1 MLDKRSRVVSDGA
14 SMTLALSFQTSIDRL
29 RKDPARTRRLLRAKL
44 LEYLLNNQHRVTV
57 EMYPDDEEQ
66 DRVRAEEAARLASLK
81 QSFSLPSVT
90 HSGRLSLEQI
100 VKNTAE
106 LKALQRQEDSAEAKA
121 TIPKLSLEDIDP
133 VAPNR
138 YTTAIVQDSSRCAS
152 AASEVTGADRGSNSA
167 ATNPVLPCPTILSTV
182 IPEASSIVYLQMA
195 FDVRM
200 LSVAELQLLP
210 LFCDLMLDSG
220 TDTGL
225 DRVEVMR
232 LRDGS
237 TGGVT
242 MSPIIS
248 SASSQAGFVVP
259 STEEADVWLV
269 LKSKALESQ
278 VPSLLNLCELL
289 LLHARLDDRARAV
302 EYLRDR
308 KASLESSIPSR
319 GHAFANTRMRS
330 HYSLRGAFDELLHG
344 IESYHY
350 NVDLLSHL
358 DASAASDDGDA
369 PTAPAGVGEGEGE
382 SQPDG
387 NSEEAV
393 PPLPRRRGLEEEDSG
408 PPTVNQSPS
417 DDASDV
423 AWTSVLRTLRGIR
436 KKILLQR
443 ASARWVAGIGSTR
456 DALDKYASSII
467 PVFLQRLSASANEL
481 FGGDSANTGIA
492 NVVGGAGV
500 AQHLG
505 KPANLAWHKW
515 FLQFQSTTPA
525 REAFLVPTQVN
536 YVGLALPLVSPGQAV
551 QGPMLVVNKLLQ
563 MGYLW
568 DNVRVSGGAYG
579 GFSVLDKNS
588 GKLPMDGRC

>member
-1 MLDKRSRVVSDGA
+1 MLDGA
-14 SMTLALSFQTSIDRL
+14 STIPALSFQESVDRL

-44 LEYLLNNQHRVTV
+44 LEYLLNNQHWVTV
-57 EMYPDDEEQ
+57 EMYPDDEAQ
-66 DRVRAEEAARLASLK
+66 DRVRAEEVARLASLK
-81 QSFSLPSVT
+81 KRFSTSVT
-90 HSGRLSLEQI
+90 NSGDLSLEKI

-121 TIPKLSLEDIDP
+121 TIPKLSLEDIDI

-138 YTTAIVQDSSRCAS
+138 YATSIVQDSSSCAS
-152 AASEVTGADRGSNSA
+152 AASAVSDSGSS
-167 ATNPVLPCPTILSTV
+167 ATNPILPCPTILSTV
-182 IPEASSIVYLQMA
+182 IPEASSIVYLQVA

-220 TDTGL
+220 TDTGF

-237 TGGVT
+237 TGGIT

-248 SASSQAGFVVP
+248 SASSQTGFVVP

-278 VPSLLNLCELL
+278 VPSLMSLCELL
-289 LLHARLDDRARAV
+289 LLHARLDDRARAI

-308 KASLESSIPSR
+308 KAGLESSIPSR

-330 HYSLRGAFDELLHG
+330 HYSLRGALDELLHG

-350 NVDLLSHL
+350 AVDLLSHL
-358 DASAASDDGDA
+358 DTVAASADGA
-369 PTAPAGVGEGEGE
+369 TSEAVGEDETRSE
-382 SQPDG
+382 HQPG
-387 NSEEAV
+387 VNEQV
-393 PPLPRRRGLEEEDSG
+393 PLLRRELEEEDSR
-408 PPTVNQSPS
+408 PPTSDPNPS
-417 DDASDV
+417 NDRSAV
-423 AWTSVLRTLRGIR
+423 AWASILRTLRGIR
-436 KKILLQR
+436 RKILLQR
-443 ASARWVAGIGSTR
+443 ASARWVAGIGSTQ
-456 DALDKYASSII
+456 DALDKYASSI
-467 PVFLQRLSASANEL
+467 PGFLQRLSARANEL
-481 FGGDSANTGIA
+481 FGDSANA
-492 NVVGGAGV
+492 NAGGAGV

-505 KPANLAWHKW
+505 KPANPVWHKW
-515 FLQFQSTTPA
+515 FMQFKSTTLA

-536 YVGLALPLVSPGQAV
+536 YVGLALPLVSPGQTI

-563 MGYLW
+563 MGFLW

-588 GKLPMDGRC
+588 GK